1 MSFESLLPKL
11 FRCPECATELY
22 EIVYG
27 MLAGPP
33 KANQVA
39 GGCEWSDEAPTKVCP
54 KCKWEGALGGRSWP
68 IEFTRRTQIFD
79 ESAPDNVRNEQRDYN
94 LGTMTNEELFE
105 LGRGI
110 ITARFELVHR
120 GLDAEDIDDYYDR
133 LDDGDARSWPLIRK
147 DACFI
152 FYDSETQLVDQVCTY
167 SAQRTMHEFQYL
179 RAGFE
184 EWEFTETL
192 SDFQDVVFGMESPAL
207 QVWIIDLD
215 HNHEDKDDDSEA
227 FHYGSE
233 AIKAMLA
240 GSPISQ
246 EDLAQ
251 EGSQYEEPIYWPH
264 WFDPGAM
271 LNYLQNRWLQ
281 R

>member
-1 MSFESLLPKL
+1 MSLESLLPKI
-11 FRCPECATELY
+11 FRCPKCDAQLKDV
-22 EIVYG
+22 VYG

-33 KANQVA
+33 ADNEVA
-39 GGCEWSDEAPTKVCP
+39 GGCEWSDVAPTKVCP
-54 KCKWEGALGGRSWP
+54 KCGWEGALGGRSWS
-68 IEFTRRTQIFD
+68 IEFTLRTQIFD
-79 ESAPDNVRNEQRDYN
+79 ESAPKNIRHEQRDYN
-94 LGTMTNEELFE
+94 LSTMTDEELFE

-120 GLDAEDIDDYYDR
+120 GLDAEDIDAYYD
-133 LDDGDARSWPLIRK
+133 LSDTGNARSFPLIRK

-152 FYDSETQLVDQVCTY
+152 FYNTETQLVEQVCTY

-179 RAGFE
+179 RAGFA
-184 EWEFTETL
+184 EWEFAETL
-192 SDFQDVVFGMESPAL
+192 SDFHEVVFGKKNPSL
-207 QVWIIDLD
+207 QVWKIDLD
-215 HNHEDKDDDSEA
+215 HNHEAEDDESEA

-240 GSPISQ
+240 GTPISE
-246 EDLAQ
+246 EDLVQ
-251 EGSQYEEPIYWPH
+251 EGVQYERPIYWPH

-271 LNYLQNRWLQ
+271 LNFVQNPWLQ